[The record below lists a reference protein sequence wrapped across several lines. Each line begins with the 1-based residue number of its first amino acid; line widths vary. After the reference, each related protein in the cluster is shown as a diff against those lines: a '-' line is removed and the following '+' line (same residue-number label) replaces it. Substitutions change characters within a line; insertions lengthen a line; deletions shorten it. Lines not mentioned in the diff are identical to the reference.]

1 MISSQVVRTLVDIP
15 QEWITLLDRETAVE
29 KVSRAELIRRAI
41 SGFLETRRKKKNIH
55 AFFGIWKSR
64 KTDGVAYQ
72 RKLRSEW
79 DRK

>member
-1 MISSQVVRTLVDIP
+1 MRTLVDIP

-41 SGFLETRRKKKNIH
+41 SGFLETRRKKKNIRD
-55 AFFGIWKSR
+55 FFGIWKSR
-64 KTDGVAYQ
+64 KIDGVAYQ

-79 DRK
+79 NREWD